1 MDYRTLLCSIHHEM
15 CAGELDRCPGA
26 SHSPRMDTMGMRDR
40 LGRARDRAGPLVE
53 LAVAGLFALGCA
65 HGGQTGEEADGS
77 GMGKGEVIHEIRGTA
92 ERLEATGP
100 EKGPASA
107 DNQDFA
113 WRIFALES
121 TPDQN
126 TVLSPYSISVAAAML
141 SAGAGGETLSEIRE
155 ALGFTTE
162 GDAFHAAHNRLLQ
175 SLEARNH
182 EGSEETNAQTLKLT
196 NDFWMLPELRPTEA
210 FLDVL
215 SAYYGIGVHLA
226 RFDTKPEASRQAI
239 NAKVAEDT
247 GQLIDELLPE
257 GSIDAAVV
265 FVLTNAIYFKANW
278 AEEFT
283 PSLTERLPFQT
294 NAGESLETP
303 LMHNASFEARYEA
316 ASDFTAV
323 ALPYFGE
330 ELELVAIMPTLGT
343 FESFVQGL
351 DAARVESIL
360 GGLESGLVDLRFP
373 KFEIEAEVPLKEHLQ
388 ALGMVQAFSS
398 ISADFGLIAPG
409 VYISDAFHDATLILD
424 EEGTEA
430 AAATAFVGSQTSAP
444 IDTPVPLVFDH
455 PFVFLIR
462 DVPTDATLFV
472 GQFVSPE

>member
-1 MDYRTLLCSIHHEM
+1 MDYRTLLCSRHHEM
-15 CAGELDRCPGA
+15 CVDELDRIPGA
-26 SHSPRMDTMGMRDR
+26 SHSLRMATTGMRDWVR
-40 LGRARDRAGPLVE
+40 RARHRAGPLVE
-53 LAVAGLFALGCA
+53 SAVAGLLAWACA
-65 HGGQTGEEADGS
+65 NGGQTGEEADGS
-77 GMGKGEVIHEIRGTA
+77 GMGKDEVIHEIRGTA
-92 ERLEATGP
+92 QRLEATGP

-121 TPDQN
+121 DPDQN

-141 SAGAGGETLSEIRE
+141 SAGAGGETLTEIRE

-182 EGSEETNAQTLKLT
+182 EGTEETNAQTLELA
-196 NDFWMLPELRPTEA
+196 NGFWMLPELRPADA

-215 SAYYGIGVHLA
+215 SAYYGVGVHLT
-226 RFDTKPEASRQAI
+226 RFDTMPEASRQAI
-239 NAKVAEDT
+239 NNEVAEDT
-247 GQLIDELLPE
+247 HQLIDELLPE
-257 GSIDAAVV
+257 GSIDSAVV

-278 AEEFT
+278 AKEFA
-283 PSLTERLPFQT
+283 PSLTQDFPFQT

-303 LMHNASFEARYEA
+303 LMHNASLETRYRA

-323 ALPYFGE
+323 ALPYSGG

-351 DAARVESIL
+351 DAARVEGIL
-360 GGLESGLVDLRFP
+360 DGLESGLVDMRFP
-373 KFEIEAEVPLKEHLQ
+373 KFEIEAEVPLRKRLE
-388 ALGMVQAFSS
+388 ALGMVQAFSQGA
-398 ISADFGLIAPG
+398 ADFELIAPG
-409 VYISDAFHDATLILD
+409 VYISDAFHDATITLD

-430 AAATAFVGSQTSAP
+430 AAATAFVGSQHGAP
-444 IDTPVPLVFDH
+444 TDTPVPLVFDH

-472 GQFVSPE
+472 GQFVTPG